1 MQGNTVEGLVWADY
15 KRPAKLKL
23 RLNNFNETFPDQWK
37 EVLSFR
43 KSTPPHNR
51 QLDVLISNKKH

>member
-1 MQGNTVEGLVWADY
+1 MHFRLLTRGECVSVNLCDSMQGNTVEGLVWADY

-37 EVLSFR
+37 EVYS
-43 KSTPPHNR
+43 
-51 QLDVLISNKKH
+51 